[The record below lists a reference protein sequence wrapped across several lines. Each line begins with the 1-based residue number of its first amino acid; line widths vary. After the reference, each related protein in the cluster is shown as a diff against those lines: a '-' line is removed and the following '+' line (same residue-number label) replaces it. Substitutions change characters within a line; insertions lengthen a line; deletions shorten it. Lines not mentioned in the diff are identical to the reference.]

1 MNKNMKA
8 LRFETYGSPSVL
20 SIQDL
25 PLPALEK
32 GDVLVQIKASS
43 INPSDVGTV
52 AGRFHSKLP
61 MTPGRDFA
69 GVVVDGGAWTGKHVW
84 GTGAGFGVMRPGAHA
99 EFVAMPSSWL
109 AEKPESLS
117 MEQAAVVGV
126 PYLAAWQSLVE
137 AGRLQKGERILIT
150 GAGGAVGSAAT
161 QIAHWKGASVLAA
174 DMTESAQDADLFV
187 NLKETDL
194 VSAVQKATAGK
205 GVDIVLDTVGA
216 NLFSSCLRSLRVGGR
231 QIAIANTAGPDAN
244 VAVNLTDFYHSQLH
258 LIGVD
263 TQKLTGPEIA
273 DIMNRLRE
281 GFQDGFLHAS
291 QPETN
296 PFEKAVEAY
305 TKVAEKEIR
314 TKQVLVFS
322 GSSFDRQQA
331 RVCLSTEA
339 NPSAR

>member
-1 MNKNMKA
+1 MKA
-8 LRFETYGSPSVL
+8 LRFESYGPPSVL
-20 SIQDL
+20 SIRDL
-25 PLPALEK
+25 PLPALEE
-32 GDVLVQIKASS
+32 GEVLVQIKASS

-69 GVVVDGGAWTGKHVW
+69 GVVVDGGVWSGKHVW

-109 AEKPESLS
+109 SEKPESLS

-126 PYLAAWQSLVE
+126 AYLAAWGALVE
-137 AGRLQKGERILIT
+137 AGHLQKGERLLIT

-161 QIAHWKGASVLAA
+161 QIAHWKGATVLAVDTRA
-174 DMTESAQDADLFV
+174 DTHEADLFV
-187 NLKETDL
+187 DLKETDL
-194 VSAVQKATAGK
+194 VSAVQKATNGK

-216 NLFSSCLRSLRVGGR
+216 NLFSPCLRSLRVGGR
-231 QIAIANTAGPDAN
+231 QIAIANVAGPDAD
-244 VAVNLTDFYHSQLH
+244 VSLNLTDFYHNQLH

-273 DIMNRLRE
+273 GIMNGLRN

-296 PFEKAVEAY
+296 PFDKAVEAY
-305 TKVAEKEIR
+305 TKVAERKTR

-322 GSSFDRQQA
+322 
-331 RVCLSTEA
+331 
-339 NPSAR
+339 